1 MDLKEALAGA
11 IEYEHKI
18 RDFYAG
24 CARKVTDP
32 KGQRVFAILARE
44 EQGHVEYLESRLS
57 EWKAG
62 GTVKAAELPTLLP
75 PAAWIAEEARK
86 LAKRV
91 NGAEDAAKAEID
103 FLKEALDL
111 ERQTSAFYAGV
122 VAGLEPRH
130 KALFERFLEMEN
142 GHVAIVQA
150 EIDALAGHGHWFDFM
165 EFSLE
170 KE

>member
-62 GTVKAAELPTLLP
+62 GRREGGRAAHPAPRP
-75 PAAWIAEEARK
+75 PP
-86 LAKRV
+86 
-91 NGAEDAAKAEID
+91 G
-103 FLKEALDL
+103 
-111 ERQTSAFYAGV
+111 S
-122 VAGLEPRH
+122 PR
-130 KALFERFLEMEN
+130 RR
-142 GHVAIVQA
+142 GSWPS
-150 EIDALAGHGHWFDFM
+150 G
-165 EFSLE
+165 
-170 KE
+170 